1 MTTTNID
8 ILQVKKLSEN
18 ATIPTKGSPLS
29 AGYDL
34 SSAENTIIK
43 AGGKGI
49 VKTDLSIA
57 CPDGTYAR
65 IAPRSGL
72 AVKKFIDVG
81 AGVVDADYRGPVGV
95 VLFNFGDEDFVVEKG
110 DRVAQL
116 ILEKV
121 SMVGAEEVEELTDT
135 ERGAGGFGSTGVKKQ
150 RTVSP
155 LPSPANADTTTQKFS
170 NVLQVKK
177 LSENATIPTKGSPL
191 SAGYDLSSAENTI
204 IKAGGKGIVKTD
216 LSIACP
222 DGTYA
227 RIAPRSG
234 LAVKK
239 FIDVGAGVVDAD
251 YRGPVGVV
259 LFNFGDEDFVVEK
272 GDRVAQL
279 ILEKVSMVGAEEVE
293 ELTDTERGAGGF
305 GSTGVK
311 N

>member
-135 ERGAGGFGSTGVKKQ
+135 ERGAGGFGSTGVK
-150 RTVSP
+150 
-155 LPSPANADTTTQKFS
+155 N
-170 NVLQVKK
+170 
-177 LSENATIPTKGSPL
+177 
-191 SAGYDLSSAENTI
+191 
-204 IKAGGKGIVKTD
+204 
-216 LSIACP
+216 
-222 DGTYA
+222 
-227 RIAPRSG
+227 
-234 LAVKK
+234 
-239 FIDVGAGVVDAD
+239 
-251 YRGPVGVV
+251 
-259 LFNFGDEDFVVEK
+259 
-272 GDRVAQL
+272 
-279 ILEKVSMVGAEEVE
+279 
-293 ELTDTERGAGGF
+293 
-305 GSTGVK
+305 
-311 N
+311 